1 MTLRRYSSRT
11 ERLDTEFL
19 AKSLEGAQRYLRIA
33 GYFRSSIFELVGEQ
47 ISQIPEVKILCNSEL
62 DLADFQVAT
71 GRETAL
77 KERWNQVDVAS
88 EALLHR
94 DRYCQLDA
102 LLKSGRVEIRVVP
115 RERLFLHGKAGSI
128 TYADGS
134 RASFIGSVNETKS
147 AFASNYELVWQ
158 DDDAASADWVEQE
171 FWALWEDGVPLPE
184 TILSEIG
191 RVAQRREVS
200 VEVLSPAQIP
210 AAAMAEAPIY
220 RGGEQ
225 LQPWQRSFVSMFL
238 QHRETYGK
246 VRLLLADEVGV
257 GKTLSMATSALVSS
271 LLQDGPVLILA
282 PSTLTIQWQVELK
295 DRLGIPSAVW
305 SSQKKVWLGLE
316 GQELSPRGHAA
327 SIRKCPYQIAIVSTG
342 LIMHQRDGHE
352 YVKEAGGLL
361 KPRYGTVILD
371 EAHKAR
377 VSGMIGA
384 KVNEP
389 NNLLAFMHEIGH
401 RTCHLILGTA
411 TPIQTRVRELWD
423 LMGIL
428 NTDAEFVMG
437 DVLSRWRNCEDALQ
451 VVSGKDYPSEP
462 ERAWHWLANPLPPYG
477 ENSVVDQIRDILEIP
492 ANIFE
497 SGLPYDE
504 LEYLVKENWLPEC
517 TAPDYFKNSNP
528 LLRHVV
534 LRRRT
539 QLEEMGLLERVGVD
553 THPLPGKAHLYQS
566 RFVDLGLPTNTPFE
580 VAYGKAEEFCELLQ
594 KRTKAGGF
602 MKSLM
607 LQRICSS
614 FASGLATA
622 KKMLSHTF
630 HNQEEDEQ
638 AGAAEVS
645 TMLSGMSPAE
655 EACLQEVIRQLSRA
669 EAVDPKLE
677 TVGWFLTQFRS
688 EGKTWLEHG
697 CIVFSQYY
705 DTAYWVA
712 GQLAQSMPELGVA
725 VYAGAGK
732 SGLFRGEEFVTVGR
746 ETIKHAVKTREIRLV
761 VATDAACEGLNL
773 QTLGTLI
780 NVDLPW
786 NPSRLEQRLG
796 RIKRFGQARSTVD
809 MLNLVY
815 NDTRD
820 QTIYRVLSQR
830 LKNVYDIFGS
840 LPDTIEDDWIDDEER
855 LQDEMDAYIHKR
867 KEAENAFTIR
877 YRQTVDPE
885 ANRWEFCAEVLSR
898 KDVVDR
904 MQQGW

>member
-1 MTLRRYSSRT
+1 
-11 ERLDTEFL
+11 
-19 AKSLEGAQRYLRIA
+19 
-33 GYFRSSIFELVGEQ
+33 
-47 ISQIPEVKILCNSEL
+47 
-62 DLADFQVAT
+62 
-71 GRETAL
+71 
-77 KERWNQVDVAS
+77 
-88 EALLHR
+88 
-94 DRYCQLDA
+94 
-102 LLKSGRVEIRVVP
+102 
-115 RERLFLHGKAGSI
+115 
-128 TYADGS
+128 
-134 RASFIGSVNETKS
+134 
-147 AFASNYELVWQ
+147 
-158 DDDAASADWVEQE
+158 
-171 FWALWEDGVPLPE
+171 
-184 TILSEIG
+184 
-191 RVAQRREVS
+191 
-200 VEVLSPAQIP
+200 
-210 AAAMAEAPIY
+210 
-220 RGGEQ
+220 
-225 LQPWQRSFVSMFL
+225 
-238 QHRETYGK
+238 
-246 VRLLLADEVGV
+246 
-257 GKTLSMATSALVSS
+257 
-271 LLQDGPVLILA
+271 
-282 PSTLTIQWQVELK
+282 
-295 DRLGIPSAVW
+295 
-305 SSQKKVWLGLE
+305 
-316 GQELSPRGHAA
+316 
-327 SIRKCPYQIAIVSTG
+327 
-342 LIMHQRDGHE
+342 
-352 YVKEAGGLL
+352 
-361 KPRYGTVILD
+361 
-371 EAHKAR
+371 
-377 VSGMIGA
+377 
-384 KVNEP
+384 
-389 NNLLAFMHEIGH
+389 
-401 RTCHLILGTA
+401 
-411 TPIQTRVRELWD
+411 
-423 LMGIL
+423 
-428 NTDAEFVMG
+428 
-437 DVLSRWRNCEDALQ
+437 
-451 VVSGKDYPSEP
+451 
-462 ERAWHWLANPLPPYG
+462 
-477 ENSVVDQIRDILEIP
+477 
-492 ANIFE
+492 
-497 SGLPYDE
+497 
-504 LEYLVKENWLPEC
+504 
-517 TAPDYFKNSNP
+517 
-528 LLRHVV
+528 
-534 LRRRT
+534 
-539 QLEEMGLLERVGVD
+539 MGLLERVGVD